1 MESTKTTRTR
11 LKIIEVAKELFATHN
26 FFKTTMDTIAKSAQ
40 MSRRTLYMHF
50 QSKDDILHYVIEDE
64 AKRIIESMERI
75 QSSTMAPDRKLRLHI
90 LTRFNAI
97 DNLIRR
103 NRYIRYDFIY
113 NQLQLEQRRKAIDTA
128 EYQILLD
135 IIKQGKE
142 TGVFYCSNSEDFAR
156 TILRMLK
163 SLEQAFI
170 IRNNRI
176 RTYSMLQEYV
186 DMLFN
191 GILNKTKK

>member
-191 GILNKTKK
+191 GILNKTNK

>member
-26 FFKTTMDTIAKSAQ
+26 FFKTTMDTIAQSAQ

-50 QSKDDILHYVIEDE
+50 QSKEDILHYVIQDE
-64 AKRIIESMERI
+64 AARIIAGMEKI
-75 QSSTMAPDRKLRLHI
+75 QTSTMAPDRKLRLHI
-90 LTRFNAI
+90 LTRFNSI

-113 NQLQLEQRRKAIDTA
+113 NQLQLEQRRKAIDAA

-142 TGVFYCSNSEDFAR
+142 EGVFYCSNNEDFAR

-170 IRNNRI
+170 IRNNRV

-191 GILNKTKK
+191 GILNKTK